1 MISMTPSLFQLYRQ
15 IFLKICMFL
24 TKYGKVAKSV
34 HSFTKFTKFS
44 ENNLIT
50 NAIQIAVLKI
60 IKMVNKYITS

>member
-1 MISMTPSLFQLYRQ
+1 
-15 IFLKICMFL
+15 MFL
-24 TKYGKVAKSV
+24 TKYGKMAKSI